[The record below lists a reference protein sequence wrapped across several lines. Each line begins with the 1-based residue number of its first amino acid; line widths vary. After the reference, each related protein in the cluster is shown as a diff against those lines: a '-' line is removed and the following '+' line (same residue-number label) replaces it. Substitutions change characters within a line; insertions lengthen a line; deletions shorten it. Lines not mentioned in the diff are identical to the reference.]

1 MPTSLLPTLP
11 RKEQRRAFQ
20 APPMNSI
27 MTGPMLL
34 VGLVCNRESIQEYQ
48 NRAAEQ
54 EEKSHQTAYPV

>member
-1 MPTSLLPTLP
+1 
-11 RKEQRRAFQ
+11 
-20 APPMNSI
+20 MNSI